1 MKEITAI
8 KTLLS
13 KVDFA
18 KIMTV
23 ASLLHLTLQSVYF
36 SMLRYASAS
45 VYCLVKETE
54 RTITMRL

>member
-1 MKEITAI
+1 MKEIAAI

-36 SMLRYASAS
+36 SMLRYAS